1 MRATLFMVLS
11 HRANDHICHS
21 QLHIKN
27 FVLLLREGDQKY
39 FTKKAGLKS
48 VIHFIEVLKPLW
60 LVPPGW
66 I

>member
-1 MRATLFMVLS
+1 MVLS

-48 VIHFIEVLKPLW
+48 VIHFIEVYLICCFFNLM
-60 LVPPGW
+60 LFVDC
-66 I
+66 